1 MNMKKLLL
9 AVTLVALPA
18 LAQSAPQPPPPPA
31 APMPP
36 DMPPPFFHGPPGIP
50 PQVAQ
55 KLGIPS
61 ETVKKVQ
68 QLSFDAQD
76 QLINLEADLKR
87 AQLDLERTL
96 AGNNP
101 DESQVMLKLEQV
113 SKTELQVKKN
123 RVGLML
129 KIRKQLGPDLWEKV
143 QAELPMMD
151 MGGPG
156 GFHHR
161 EVRIIK
167 NGKDKSVET
176 NEFP

>member
-1 MNMKKLLL
+1 MKTLLL
-9 AVTLVALPA
+9 AVSMFALPA
-18 LAQSAPQPPPPPA
+18 LAQHAPQPPQPPPAPDAPMPPPPPA
-31 APMPP
+31 
-36 DMPPPFFHGPPGIP
+36 FFHGAPGIP

-55 KLGIPS
+55 KLGIPQ

-68 QLSFDAQD
+68 QLGFDSQD

-96 AGNNP
+96 AGTNP

-113 SKTELQVKKN
+113 SKAELQVKKN

-151 MGGPG
+151 ISAGPG
-156 GFHHR
+156 FRHH
-161 EVRIIK
+161 EVRVIK
-167 NGKDKSVET
+167 NGDSKTIESHD
-176 NEFP
+176 FP

>member
-1 MNMKKLLL
+1 MNVKTFLL
-9 AVTLVALPA
+9 AVSLFAFPA
-18 LAQSAPQPPPPPA
+18 LAQHPPLPPPPPE

-36 DMPPPFFHGPPGIP
+36 EPPMPFFHGPPGIP

-55 KLGIPS
+55 KLGIPT

-68 QLSFDAQD
+68 QISFDAQD

-96 AGNNP
+96 AGNSP
-101 DESQVMLKLEQV
+101 DESQVMLKLVQV
-113 SKTELQVKKN
+113 SKAELAVKKN

-129 KIRKQLGPDLWEKV
+129 KIRKQLGPELWEKV
-143 QAELPMMD
+143 QAELPPMD

-156 GFHHR
+156 FRHR

-167 NGKDKSVET
+167 NGEGKSVET
-176 NEFP
+176 RDYP